1 MDYKALKWSVHDNPN
16 NPGEPCIGVI
26 TLNRPEKL
34 NAVDPLMRL
43 ELDALCNEIA
53 RNSIIKVV
61 ILTGEGRGFCAGG
74 DLKSEGEVLGAFE
87 GSMGITGP
95 YKEMAEYFFNDLRH
109 RVLQSAMR
117 KLEDLPQVT
126 IAAINGPA
134 VGVGL
139 EMATL
144 CDMRIAS
151 DRARFGEVAV
161 PAGFVPE
168 SGGARNLPKLIG
180 IGRAMRLILT
190 GEIIDAKEALRIG
203 LGRRSRAG
211 CQTSRLRRSLL
222 PGASRPIRIY
232 PCAKPSGWSKCIGT
246 GTAPMKVISRS
257 STPCSKLPEPKT
269 AKKACAPS
277 WRSARRAILILTMPT
292 GRFRKRARQKNE
304 KIANDDGFAEV
315 PGTTIES
322 CRRN

>member
-1 MDYKALKWSVHDNPN
+1 MEYKALKWSLHDNPIR
-16 NPGEPCIGVI
+16 PGNSCIGQI
-26 TLNRPEKL
+26 TLNRPDSL

-43 ELDALCNEIA
+43 ELDALCDEIA
-53 RNSIIKVV
+53 RNSLVRVV

-74 DLKSEGEVLGAFE
+74 DLNSEGEVLGAFE

-139 EMATL
+139 EMAAL

-151 DRARFGEVAV
+151 DRARLGEVAV

-168 SGGARNLPKLIG
+168 SGGARNLPKLVG

-190 GEIIDAKEALRIG
+190 GELIGAKEAMRIG
-203 LGRRSRAG
+203 LVDEVVPHGKLLNTALVLAG
-211 CQTSRLRRSLL
+211 
-222 PGASRPIRIY
+222 
-232 PCAKPSGWSKCIGT
+232 
-246 GTAPMKVISRS
+246 
-257 STPCSKLPEPKT
+257 
-269 AKKACAPS
+269 
-277 WRSARRAILILTMPT
+277 
-292 GRFRKRARQKNE
+292 
-304 KIANDDGFAEV
+304 KIAANPYLSVRHAKRLVKMYWNWNRTDEGYRQELDAVLEITRTKDCQEGMRAFKEKRQPRYGSPHNA
-315 PGTTIES
+315 GRSFKSGNTKKKG
-322 CRRN
+322 

>member
-1 MDYKALKWSVHDNPN
+1 MEYRALKWSVHENPA
-16 NPGEPCIGVI
+16 NPGEPAIGVI
-26 TLNRPEKL
+26 TLNRPERL

-53 RNSIIKVV
+53 RNAVINVV

-74 DLKSEGEVLGAFE
+74 DLTSEGEVLGAFE

-109 RVLQSAMR
+109 KVLQSAMR

-161 PAGFVPE
+161 AAGFVPE
-168 SGGARNLPKLIG
+168 SGGARNLPKLVG

-190 GEIIDAKEALRIG
+190 GEIIDAREASRIG
-203 LGRRSRAG
+203 LVDELVAHDKLMQTVFTLAG
-211 CQTSRLRRSLL
+211 
-222 PGASRPIRIY
+222 
-232 PCAKPSGWSKCIGT
+232 
-246 GTAPMKVISRS
+246 
-257 STPCSKLPEPKT
+257 
-269 AKKACAPS
+269 
-277 WRSARRAILILTMPT
+277 
-292 GRFRKRARQKNE
+292 
-304 KIANDDGFAEV
+304 KIAANPYLSVRQAKRLVKMYWNWNRTDAGYQQELDAVLEITRTKDCQEGMRAFVEKRQPRYSYPYDAGWPFPSKSRV
-315 PGTTIES
+315 KKKHK
-322 CRRN
+322 

>member
-1 MDYKALKWSVHDNPN
+1 MDYKALTWSMHDNPQ

-26 TLNRPEKL
+26 TFNRPERL

-61 ILTGEGRGFCAGG
+61 ILTGAGRGFCAGG
-74 DLKSEGEVLGAFE
+74 DLKSEGDVLGAFE

-109 RVLQSAMR
+109 KILQSAMR

-134 VGVGL
+134 VGIGL

-151 DRARFGEVAV
+151 ENARFGEVAV

-168 SGGARNLPKLIG
+168 SGGSRNLPKLVG

-190 GEIIDAKEALRIG
+190 GEIIDAKEAERIG
-203 LGRRSRAG
+203 LVEEVVPHDQLMNAAFALAGRIAMNPYLSVRQAKRLVKMYWNWNRTDEGYQQELEAVLEITRTKDCQEGMRAFVEKRPPRY
-211 CQTSRLRRSLL
+211 TD
-222 PGASRPIRIY
+222 PYGADWPFPPQNPARKSKNRP
-232 PCAKPSGWSKCIGT
+232 
-246 GTAPMKVISRS
+246 
-257 STPCSKLPEPKT
+257 
-269 AKKACAPS
+269 
-277 WRSARRAILILTMPT
+277 
-292 GRFRKRARQKNE
+292 
-304 KIANDDGFAEV
+304 
-315 PGTTIES
+315 
-322 CRRN
+322 

>member
-1 MDYKALKWSVHDNPN
+1 MDYKALKWSVHDNPAR
-16 NPGEPCIGVI
+16 PGEPAIGMI
-26 TLNRPEKL
+26 TLNRPERL

-53 RNSIIKVV
+53 RNSIVKVV

-74 DLKSEGEVLGAFE
+74 DLTSEGEVLGAFE

-168 SGGARNLPKLIG
+168 SGGARNLPKLVG
-180 IGRAMRLILT
+180 IGRAMRMILT
-190 GEIIDAKEALRIG
+190 GEIIGAKEALRIG
-203 LGRRSRAG
+203 LVDEVVRHHKLLGAAFDLAGKIAANPYLSVRHAKRLVKMYWNWNRTDQGYQQELEAVLEITRTDDCQEGMRAFAEKRRPRYTGPYGNAW
-211 CQTSRLRRSLL
+211 
-222 PGASRPIRIY
+222 PFAS
-232 PCAKPSGWSKCIGT
+232 
-246 GTAPMKVISRS
+246 GTAAPR
-257 STPCSKLPEPKT
+257 
-269 AKKACAPS
+269 KK
-277 WRSARRAILILTMPT
+277 
-292 GRFRKRARQKNE
+292 K
-304 KIANDDGFAEV
+304 
-315 PGTTIES
+315 
-322 CRRN
+322 

>member
-1 MDYKALKWSVHDNPN
+1 MDYKALKWSVHDNPER
-16 NPGEPCIGVI
+16 PGEPAIGVI
-26 TLNRPEKL
+26 TLNRPDRL

-53 RNSIIKVV
+53 RNSIVKVV

-74 DLKSEGEVLGAFE
+74 DLTSEGEVLGAFE
-87 GSMGITGP
+87 GGMGITGP

-203 LGRRSRAG
+203 LVDEVVRHGKLLDTAFGLAGKIAANPYLSVRHAKRLGENVLELEPHRRRLSTRAGSRAG
-211 CQTSRLRRSLL
+211 NYPNERL
-222 PGASRPIRIY
+222 PGRHARVRRETPAALQLSLRCRL
-232 PCAKPSGWSKCIGT
+232 A
-246 GTAPMKVISRS
+246 ISVQD
-257 STPCSKLPEPKT
+257 
-269 AKKACAPS
+269 
-277 WRSARRAILILTMPT
+277 RA
-292 GRFRKRARQKNE
+292 
-304 KIANDDGFAEV
+304 D
-315 PGTTIES
+315 
-322 CRRN
+322 

>member
-1 MDYKALKWSVHDNPN
+1 MDYKALKWSVHDNPQ

-26 TLNRPEKL
+26 TLNRPERL

-53 RNSIIKVV
+53 RNSIVKVV
-61 ILTGEGRGFCAGG
+61 ILTGAGRGFCAGG
-74 DLKSEGEVLGAFE
+74 DLKSEGEVLGAFD
-87 GSMGITGP
+87 GSMGIAGP

-109 RVLQSAMR
+109 KILQSAMK

-126 IAAINGPA
+126 IAAVNGAA

-151 DRARFGEVAV
+151 NKARFGEVAV

-168 SGGARNLPKLIG
+168 SGGARNLPKLVG

-203 LGRRSRAG
+203 LVEEVVQPNELMNAAFALAGKIAANPYLSVRQAKRLVKMYWNWNRTDEGYQQELEAVLEITRTKDCQEGMRAFVEKRPPRY
-211 CQTSRLRRSLL
+211 TD
-222 PGASRPIRIY
+222 PYGAGWPF
-232 PCAKPSGWSKCIGT
+232 PSNS
-246 GTAPMKVISRS
+246 A
-257 STPCSKLPEPKT
+257 
-269 AKKACAPS
+269 AKK
-277 WRSARRAILILTMPT
+277 T
-292 GRFRKRARQKNE
+292 KK
-304 KIANDDGFAEV
+304 K
-315 PGTTIES
+315 
-322 CRRN
+322 

>member
-1 MDYKALKWSVHDNPN
+1 MDYKALKWSVQDNPN
-16 NPGEPCIGVI
+16 NPGEPAIGVI
-26 TLNRPEKL
+26 TLNRPERL

-61 ILTGEGRGFCAGG
+61 ILTGAGRGFCAGG
-74 DLKSEGEVLGAFE
+74 DLKSEGNVLGAFE
-87 GSMGITGP
+87 ASMGISGP

-109 RVLQSAMR
+109 KVLQGAMK

-151 DRARFGEVAV
+151 EKARFGEVAV

-168 SGGARNLPKLIG
+168 SGGARNLPKLVG

-190 GEIIDAKEALRIG
+190 GEVIDAKEALRIG
-203 LGRRSRAG
+203 LVEEVVPHNKLLDSAFALAGRIAVNPYLSVRQAKRLIKMYWNWNRSDEGYQQELDAVLEITRTKDCQEGMRAFVEK
-211 CQTSRLRRSLL
+211 
-222 PGASRPIRIY
+222 RPPRY
-232 PCAKPSGWSKCIGT
+232 TDPYGSAWP
-246 GTAPMKVISRS
+246 
-257 STPCSKLPEPKT
+257 LT
-269 AKKACAPS
+269 AKS
-277 WRSARRAILILTMPT
+277 SA
-292 GRFRKRARQKNE
+292 KKS
-304 KIANDDGFAEV
+304 KK
-315 PGTTIES
+315 
-322 CRRN
+322 

>member
-1 MDYKALKWSVHDNPN
+1 MEYKALKWSVRDNPK

-26 TLNRPEKL
+26 TLNRPESL

-43 ELDALCNEIA
+43 ELDALGNEIA

-61 ILTGEGRGFCAGG
+61 ILTGAGRGFCAGG
-74 DLKSEGEVLGAFE
+74 DLKSEGDALGAFA

-109 RVLQSAMR
+109 KILQSAMR

-134 VGVGL
+134 VGIGL

-151 DRARFGEVAV
+151 ENARFGEVAV

-168 SGGARNLPKLIG
+168 SGGSRNLPKLVG

-190 GEIIDAKEALRIG
+190 GEIIDAKEAERIG
-203 LGRRSRAG
+203 LVEEVVPHDQLMNAALALAG
-211 CQTSRLRRSLL
+211 
-222 PGASRPIRIY
+222 
-232 PCAKPSGWSKCIGT
+232 
-246 GTAPMKVISRS
+246 
-257 STPCSKLPEPKT
+257 
-269 AKKACAPS
+269 
-277 WRSARRAILILTMPT
+277 
-292 GRFRKRARQKNE
+292 
-304 KIANDDGFAEV
+304 KIAVNPYLSVRQAKRLVKMYWNWNRTDEGYRQELEAVLEITRSKDCQEGMRAF
-315 PGTTIES
+315 IEKRPARYTDPYGAGWPFPS
-322 CRRN
+322 ENPTKKSKNQP

>member
-1 MDYKALKWSVHDNPN
+1 MEYKALKWSVHDHPQ

-26 TLNRPEKL
+26 KLNRPERL

-53 RNSIIKVV
+53 RNSIVKVV
-61 ILTGEGRGFCAGG
+61 ILTGAGRGFCAGG
-74 DLKSEGEVLGAFE
+74 DLKSEGDVLGAFD

-95 YKEMAEYFFNDLRH
+95 YKEIAEYFFNDLRH
-109 RVLQSAMR
+109 KVLQSAMK

-151 DRARFGEVAV
+151 ANARFGEVAV

-168 SGGARNLPKLIG
+168 SGGARNLPKLVG

-203 LGRRSRAG
+203 LVEEVVKHGELMNAAFALAGKIAANPYLSVRQAKRLVKMYWNWNRTDEGYQQELDAVLEITRTRDCQEGMRAFVEKRPPHY
-211 CQTSRLRRSLL
+211 TD
-222 PGASRPIRIY
+222 PYGAYWPF
-232 PCAKPSGWSKCIGT
+232 PSKSD
-246 GTAPMKVISRS
+246 
-257 STPCSKLPEPKT
+257 
-269 AKKACAPS
+269 AKK
-277 WRSARRAILILTMPT
+277 
-292 GRFRKRARQKNE
+292 KQK
-304 KIANDDGFAEV
+304 K
-315 PGTTIES
+315 
-322 CRRN
+322 

>member
-1 MDYKALKWSVHDNPN
+1 MDYKALNWSIQDNPN
-16 NPGEPCIGVI
+16 NPGETCIGVI

-43 ELDALCNEIA
+43 ELDALCGEIA

-61 ILTGEGRGFCAGG
+61 IVTGEGRGFCAGG
-74 DLKSEGEVLGAFE
+74 DLKSEGDVLGAFD

-95 YKEMAEYFFNDLRH
+95 YKEIAEYFFNDLRH
-109 RVLQSAMR
+109 KVLQSAMK

-151 DRARFGEVAV
+151 ANARFGEVAV

-168 SGGARNLPKLIG
+168 SGGARNLPKLVG

-203 LGRRSRAG
+203 LVEEVVKHGELMNAAFALAG
-211 CQTSRLRRSLL
+211 KIAANPYLSVRQAKRLVKMYWNWNRTDEGYQQELDAVLEITRTRDCQEGMS
-222 PGASRPIRIY
+222 AFVEKRPPHY
-232 PCAKPSGWSKCIGT
+232 TDPYHAYWPFPSKSD
-246 GTAPMKVISRS
+246 
-257 STPCSKLPEPKT
+257 
-269 AKKACAPS
+269 AKK
-277 WRSARRAILILTMPT
+277 
-292 GRFRKRARQKNE
+292 KQK
-304 KIANDDGFAEV
+304 K
-315 PGTTIES
+315 
-322 CRRN
+322 

>member
-1 MDYKALKWSVHDNPN
+1 MEYKALTWTIHDHPQ

-26 TLNRPEKL
+26 TLNRPERM

-53 RNSIIKVV
+53 RNSIVKVV
-61 ILTGEGRGFCAGG
+61 ILTGAGRGFCAGG
-74 DLKSEGEVLGAFE
+74 DLKSEGEVLGVFE
-87 GSMGITGP
+87 SSTGITGP
-95 YKEMAEYFFNDLRH
+95 YKELAEYFFNDLRH
-109 RVLQSAMR
+109 KVLQSAMK

-151 DRARFGEVAV
+151 ENARFGEVAV

-168 SGGARNLPKLIG
+168 SGGSRNLPKLVG

-190 GEIIDAKEALRIG
+190 GEIIDAKEAERIG
-203 LGRRSRAG
+203 LVEEVVAHEELMNAAFALAAKIAANPYAGRNRP
-211 CQTSRLRRSLL
+211 LRR
-222 PGASRPIRIY
+222 
-232 PCAKPSGWSKCIGT
+232 
-246 GTAPMKVISRS
+246 
-257 STPCSKLPEPKT
+257 
-269 AKKACAPS
+269 
-277 WRSARRAILILTMPT
+277 ARRGVAH
-292 GRFRKRARQKNE
+292 GRYR
-304 KIANDDGFAEV
+304 
-315 PGTTIES
+315 
-322 CRRN
+322 CRE

>member
-1 MDYKALKWSVHDNPN
+1 MDYKALKWSVHDNPKI
-16 NPGEPCIGVI
+16 PGEPCIGVI
-26 TLNRPEKL
+26 TLNRPERL

-43 ELDALCNEIA
+43 ELDSLCNEIA
-53 RNSIIKVV
+53 RNSIVKVV
-61 ILTGEGRGFCAGG
+61 ILTGAGRGFCAGG

-109 RVLQSAMR
+109 KILQSAMR

-134 VGVGL
+134 VGIGL

-151 DRARFGEVAV
+151 ENARFGEVAV

-168 SGGARNLPKLIG
+168 SGGSRNLPKLVG

-190 GEIIDAKEALRIG
+190 GEIIDAREAERIG
-203 LGRRSRAG
+203 LVEEVVPQDRLMDTAFALAGRIAVNPYLSVRQAKRLVKMYWNFNRTDEGYQQELEAVLEITRSKDCQEGMRAFVEK
-211 CQTSRLRRSLL
+211 
-222 PGASRPIRIY
+222 RPPRY
-232 PCAKPSGWSKCIGT
+232 TDPYSAGWPFPSQD
-246 GTAPMKVISRS
+246 P
-257 STPCSKLPEPKT
+257 
-269 AKKACAPS
+269 AKKS
-277 WRSARRAILILTMPT
+277 T
-292 GRFRKRARQKNE
+292 K
-304 KIANDDGFAEV
+304 
-315 PGTTIES
+315 
-322 CRRN
+322 

>member
-1 MDYKALKWSVHDNPN
+1 MDYQALKWSVHDNPQ
-16 NPGEPCIGVI
+16 NPGEPSIGVI
-26 TLNRPEKL
+26 TLNRPERL

-61 ILTGEGRGFCAGG
+61 ILTGAGRGFCAGG
-74 DLKSEGEVLGAFE
+74 DLKSEGEALGAFA

-109 RVLQSAMR
+109 KILQSAMR

-134 VGVGL
+134 VGIGL

-151 DRARFGEVAV
+151 EQARFGEVAV
-161 PAGFVPE
+161 AAGFVPE
-168 SGGARNLPKLIG
+168 SGGARNLPKLVG

-190 GEIIDAKEALRIG
+190 GEIIDAKEAERIG
-203 LGRRSRAG
+203 LVEEVVPADELMNAAFALAGKIAANPYLSVRHAKRLVKMYWNFNRTDEGYRQELEAVLEITRTKDCQEGMRAFVEK
-211 CQTSRLRRSLL
+211 RAPRYAD
-222 PGASRPIRIY
+222 PYGAGWPF
-232 PCAKPSGWSKCIGT
+232 PSGDPQT
-246 GTAPMKVISRS
+246 
-257 STPCSKLPEPKT
+257 KT
-269 AKKACAPS
+269 KGKP
-277 WRSARRAILILTMPT
+277 
-292 GRFRKRARQKNE
+292 
-304 KIANDDGFAEV
+304 
-315 PGTTIES
+315 
-322 CRRN
+322 

>member
-1 MDYKALKWSVHDNPN
+1 MEYQALKWSVHENPHHA
-16 NPGEPCIGVI
+16 GEPTIGLI
-26 TLNRPEKL
+26 ALNRPAKL

-53 RNSIIKVV
+53 GNSSVRVV

-74 DLKSEGEVLGAFE
+74 DLPSEGEVLGAFE
-87 GSMGITGP
+87 GSMGISGP
-95 YKEMAEYFFNDLRH
+95 YKELAHYFFNDLRH

-139 EMATL
+139 EMAAL

-151 DRARFGEVAV
+151 DRARLGEVAV

-168 SGGARNLPKLIG
+168 SGGARNLPKLVG

-190 GEIIDAKEALRIG
+190 GEIIDAREALRIG
-203 LGRRSRAG
+203 LVDEVVPHGKLREAVFSLAGRIATNPYLSVRQAKRLVKMYWNWNRTDEGYRQELEAVLEITRTNDCLEGMRAFKENRPPLYSYPHNSG
-211 CQTSRLRRSLL
+211 RPL
-222 PGASRPIRIY
+222 ASTNATR
-232 PCAKPSGWSKCIGT
+232 
-246 GTAPMKVISRS
+246 
-257 STPCSKLPEPKT
+257 
-269 AKKACAPS
+269 KK
-277 WRSARRAILILTMPT
+277 
-292 GRFRKRARQKNE
+292 GKR
-304 KIANDDGFAEV
+304 
-315 PGTTIES
+315 
-322 CRRN
+322 

>member
-1 MDYKALKWSVHDNPN
+1 MDYQAIEWSVHDNPN
-16 NPGEPCIGVI
+16 NPGESCIGMI

-43 ELDALCNEIA
+43 ELDAVCNEIA
-53 RNSIIKVV
+53 RNSIVKVV

-74 DLKSEGEVLGAFE
+74 DLKSEGEALGAFE

-126 IAAINGPA
+126 IAAVNGPA

-180 IGRAMRLILT
+180 VGRAMRLILT

-203 LGRRSRAG
+203 LVEEVVSPGKLLKAAFDLAGRIATNPYLSVRHAKRLVKMYWNWNRTDEGYQQELEAVLEITRTKDCQEGMRAFMEKRSPRYTYPYDAG
-211 CQTSRLRRSLL
+211 SPFPSR
-222 PGASRPIRIY
+222 RPRN
-232 PCAKPSGWSKCIGT
+232 KSK
-246 GTAPMKVISRS
+246 K
-257 STPCSKLPEPKT
+257 
-269 AKKACAPS
+269 
-277 WRSARRAILILTMPT
+277 
-292 GRFRKRARQKNE
+292 
-304 KIANDDGFAEV
+304 
-315 PGTTIES
+315 
-322 CRRN
+322 

>member
-1 MDYKALKWSVHDNPN
+1 MDYKALNWTVHDNPQ

-26 TLNRPEKL
+26 TLNRPERM

-53 RNSIIKVV
+53 RNSIVKVV
-61 ILTGEGRGFCAGG
+61 ILTGAGRGFCAGG
-74 DLKSEGEVLGAFE
+74 DLKSEGEVLGVFE
-87 GSMGITGP
+87 SSTGITGP
-95 YKEMAEYFFNDLRH
+95 YKELAEYFFNDLRH
-109 RVLQSAMR
+109 KVLQNAMK

-151 DRARFGEVAV
+151 EQARFGEVAV

-168 SGGARNLPKLIG
+168 SGGSRNLPKLVG

-190 GEIIDAKEALRIG
+190 GEIIDAKEAERIG
-203 LGRRSRAG
+203 LVEEVVAPEQLMNAAFALAGKIASKPYLSVRQAKRLVKMYWNWNRADEGYRQELDAVLEITRSKDCQEGMRAFVEK
-211 CQTSRLRRSLL
+211 
-222 PGASRPIRIY
+222 RPPHYTDPYGDHWPFPID
-232 PCAKPSGWSKCIGT
+232 
-246 GTAPMKVISRS
+246 S
-257 STPCSKLPEPKT
+257 STNKT
-269 AKKACAPS
+269 KK
-277 WRSARRAILILTMPT
+277 
-292 GRFRKRARQKNE
+292 
-304 KIANDDGFAEV
+304 
-315 PGTTIES
+315 
-322 CRRN
+322 

>member
-1 MDYKALKWSVHDNPN
+1 MEYKALKWSVHDYPQ
-16 NPGEPCIGVI
+16 NPGEPCIGVV
-26 TLNRPEKL
+26 TLNRPERL

-53 RNSIIKVV
+53 RNSIVKVV
-61 ILTGEGRGFCAGG
+61 ILTGAGRGFCAGG
-74 DLKSEGEVLGAFE
+74 DLKSEGDVLGAFD

-95 YKEMAEYFFNDLRH
+95 YKEIAEYFFNDLRH
-109 RVLQSAMR
+109 KVLQSAMK

-151 DRARFGEVAV
+151 ANARFGEVAV

-168 SGGARNLPKLIG
+168 SGGARNLPKLVG

-203 LGRRSRAG
+203 LVEEVVKHGELMNAAFALAGKIAANPYLSVRQAKRLVKMYWNWNRTDEGYQQELDAVLEITRTRDCQEGMRAFVEKRPPRY
-211 CQTSRLRRSLL
+211 TD
-222 PGASRPIRIY
+222 PYGAYWPF
-232 PCAKPSGWSKCIGT
+232 PSKSD
-246 GTAPMKVISRS
+246 
-257 STPCSKLPEPKT
+257 
-269 AKKACAPS
+269 AKK
-277 WRSARRAILILTMPT
+277 
-292 GRFRKRARQKNE
+292 KQK
-304 KIANDDGFAEV
+304 K
-315 PGTTIES
+315 
-322 CRRN
+322 